1 MVVIVAMM
9 VVMMAAARVRAV
21 FRIERC
27 LDHRDR
33 STKKPDHIFDDM
45 IAADQDAIRQQHD
58 RQMAITEMPG
68 NTHEIGRRC
77 RRDFRKL
84 FFCRHYPNSAA
95 VFQQERIA
103 LSNPMRTRQIE
114 QKFKSIFSRHRQ
126 TTAMPIVEIERYL
139 IIDQPVTSA
148 LGLACNGTKHRS
160 PQNRK

>member
-1 MVVIVAMM
+1 MVVIVVLM
-9 VVMMAAARVRAV
+9 VVMMAASRVRAV
-21 FRIERC
+21 FRIERG
-27 LDHRDR
+27 LDHRYR
-33 STKKPDHIFDDM
+33 STEKPDHIFNNM
-45 IAADQDAIRQQHD
+45 ITPDQDAIRQQHD
-58 RQMAITEMPG
+58 RQMPIAEMPG
-68 NTHEIGRRC
+68 NAHEIGRRC

-114 QKFKSIFSRHRQ
+114 QKFESIFSRHRQ
-126 TTAMPIVEIERYL
+126 TTAMPIVKIERHL
-139 IIDQPVTSA
+139 IIDQPVTGA